1 MADLI
6 FRQIN
11 MNNLSGCAVSMAF
24 SLLCGLIIAV
34 VYRLG
39 SDKPSKFM
47 TITAIIMPSVVQT
60 VIMLVNG
67 SIGAGVAVAGAFS
80 LVRFRSVPGSSRD
93 ICILFLAMASGIAMG
108 MGYVGYGIAFT
119 VAISAVVFIAERIIP
134 SEGGKNS
141 RLLRIFVPEDA
152 DYSGLFDDIFQ
163 EYISRC
169 ALQNVRTVKMG
180 TMFDLQYIIT
190 MKDMSKE
197 KEMLDK
203 IRCRNGN
210 LTVSCGIVPA
220 VKDEL

>member
-1 MADLI
+1 MTDFI

-11 MNNLSGCAVSMAF
+11 MNSFSGCALAMLF
-24 SLLCGLIIAV
+24 SLLCGLIIAL
-34 VYRLG
+34 VYRFG
-39 SDKPSKFM
+39 ADRPSKFM
-47 TITAIIMPSVVQT
+47 TITAIIMPAVVQS

-108 MGYVGYGIAFT
+108 MGYAGYGIAFT
-119 VAISAVVFIAERIIP
+119 IVISAVVFVAERIIP
-134 SEGGKNS
+134 SEHGKNS

-152 DYSGLFDDIFQ
+152 DYSGLFDDIFS
-163 EYISRC
+163 EYTSRC
-169 ALQNVRTVKMG
+169 VLQNVRTVKMG

-190 MKDMSKE
+190 MKDMAKE

-210 LTVSCGIVPA
+210 LTVSCGAVPA
-220 VKDEL
+220 VRDEL